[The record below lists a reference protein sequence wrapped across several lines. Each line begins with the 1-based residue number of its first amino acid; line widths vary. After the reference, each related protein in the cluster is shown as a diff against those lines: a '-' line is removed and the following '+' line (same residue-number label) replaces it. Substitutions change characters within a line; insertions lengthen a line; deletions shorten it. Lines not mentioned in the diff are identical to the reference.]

1 MIERF
6 QKYKRSRTSYLEKI
20 PQNINKHN
28 NFITLYNQIITMKGD
43 LSKLVKYLHEIKKVS
58 KKSTELSTGKNEIK

>member
-1 MIERF
+1 MIEQF

-43 LSKLVKYLHEIKKVS
+43 L
-58 KKSTELSTGKNEIK
+58 